1 MTSMK
6 RLMAVVLIAGVT
18 WPMAVFA
25 AGKTYQVTGQVL
37 SVDDKT
43 IVVDKAGE
51 KFEMARTADTK
62 VAGELKVG
70 AKVTVYYSITAV
82 EVEVK
87 GEKTKDA
94 KK

>member
-1 MTSMK
+1 MNSIK
-6 RLMAVVLIAGVT
+6 KILAVGMVAGLLL
-18 WPMAVFA
+18 PAAVFA
-25 AGKTYQVTGQVL
+25 AGKTYQVTGAVV

-62 VAGELKVG
+62 VTGELKVG
-70 AKVTVYYSITAV
+70 AKVTVYYSITAT
-82 EVEVK
+82 EVDVK
-87 GEKTKDA
+87 AEK